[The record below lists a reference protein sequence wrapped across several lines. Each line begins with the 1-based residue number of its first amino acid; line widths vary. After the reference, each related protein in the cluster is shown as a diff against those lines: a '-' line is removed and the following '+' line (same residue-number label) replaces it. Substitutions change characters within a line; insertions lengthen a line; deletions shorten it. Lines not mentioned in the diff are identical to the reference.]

1 MILSTEA
8 RNFLLDMRM
17 FLTAKGVKESDVESF
32 LEDAKLHLIEGE
44 MDGKSVADIFG
55 SSPKEYAN
63 ELVKVMEKDRRES
76 WKQIGYT
83 VMNIVAFWI
92 IASILVV
99 NDSGQLQISVVQCIG
114 YGMSLMIALV
124 VPNLAFREMAF
135 RLHFSKQLFVQVLLM
150 AVPMVLLGAVI
161 ILDIIY
167 PTPMIEL
174 TQLQSY
180 MIAGAIFIVTVIINV
195 YFEGWYKV
203 LYLVVPLAIMLV
215 FKTFTSEDLM
225 PMLFQI
231 VCLYGSLF
239 ILIIIEFIRKAN
251 KREAAR

>member
-1 MILSTEA
+1 
-8 RNFLLDMRM
+8 
-17 FLTAKGVKESDVESF
+17 
-32 LEDAKLHLIEGE
+32 
-44 MDGKSVADIFG
+44 
-55 SSPKEYAN
+55 
-63 ELVKVMEKDRRES
+63 
-76 WKQIGYT
+76 
-83 VMNIVAFWI
+83 
-92 IASILVV
+92 
-99 NDSGQLQISVVQCIG
+99 
-114 YGMSLMIALV
+114 
-124 VPNLAFREMAF
+124 
-135 RLHFSKQLFVQVLLM
+135 M

-167 PTPMIEL
+167 PTPMIQL

-215 FKTFTSEDLM
+215 FKTFTSEDLI

-239 ILIIIEFIRKAN
+239 ILIIIEFIMKAN
-251 KREAAR
+251 KRETAR